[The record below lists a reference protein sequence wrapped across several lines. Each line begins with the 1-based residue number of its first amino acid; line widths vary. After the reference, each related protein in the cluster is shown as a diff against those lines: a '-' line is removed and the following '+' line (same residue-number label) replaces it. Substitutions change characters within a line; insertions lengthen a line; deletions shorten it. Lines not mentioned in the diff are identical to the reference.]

1 MAVTQRLYPG
11 FFNASLR
18 GTSGANF
25 NSSTG
30 QLVCKIRLYT
40 SANGGLDLA
49 DLTTADLG
57 SPVSGTEKNVTVTQT
72 LDTTAGNERL
82 KFAVSSVTWTTPGTF
97 MYAVITT
104 SNTPNPELIMHFDF
118 DADQTP
124 LGDFTLSMASG
135 GEAVISFG

>member
-11 FFNASLR
+11 FFSASLR
-18 GTSGANF
+18 GTSGTNF

-30 QLVCKIRLYT
+30 QLACKIRLYT
-40 SANGGLDLA
+40 SANGGHNPA

-57 SPVSGTEKNVTVTQT
+57 SAVSGTEKSVTVTQT
-72 LDTTAGNERL
+72 LDTGNERL

-97 MYAVITT
+97 KYAVIST
-104 SNTPNPELIMHFDF
+104 SNATPELIMHFDF
-118 DADQTP
+118 GADQTP
-124 LGDFTLSMASG
+124 LGDFTLSMAAD